1 VHEEVMPRKKLVVSD
16 AALPFVARGGYIFGK
31 QVEDSDLDIEEG
43 EEVLV
48 VDKRGNVLTTAKA
61 VV

>member
-1 VHEEVMPRKKLVVSD
+1 MSNKELPKKKIVVSD
-16 AALPFVARGGYIFGK
+16 AALPFVARGGRIFCRNVK
-31 QVEDSDLDIEEG
+31 DAPQDILDG

-48 VDKRGNVLTTAKA
+48 VDKNDRALFTARA

>member
-1 VHEEVMPRKKLVVSD
+1 MPEGLIPSKKLVVSD

-48 VDKRGNVLTTAKA
+48 VDRRGNVLTTARA